1 MSIDISTRV
10 SAEYRSSVG
19 RRIGRYRSTCRLN
32 VGRVSVEFWLII
44 EYLSSKRSLY
54 RPIISLSSSA
64 VNCDGIGS
72 VSAMYRWTVGRVS
85 VTYRWYIGRVS
96 APPVQLWQTTDMLTE
111 SWPTYRLT
119 PPIRHKIQSLRCFGS
134 QTSSWETV
142 VTKLQPAYLETCR
155 K

>member
-1 MSIDISTRV
+1 MSV
-10 SAEYRSSVG
+10 ECRSSFDW
-19 RRIGRYRSTCRLN
+19 S
-32 VGRVSVEFWLII
+32 SI

-64 VNCDGIGS
+64 VNCDSHGS
-72 VSAMYRWTVGRVS
+72 VSAMYRWTVGRVL
-85 VTYRWYIGRVS
+85 VTYRLYIGRVS

-119 PPIRHKIQSLRCFGS
+119 PPIRHMIQRLRCFGS

-142 VTKLQPAYLETCR
+142 VTKLQPAYLETGWNQVPVQQYTVLHTIISSSVAV
-155 K
+155 